1 MDPMDCPLLVHK
13 RTIAFS
19 RSSLRRPLL
28 RYFPFHILLELSCK
42 TQKAPH
48 QICIFSPQFGV
59 GHGHCFLTKQFSQPS
74 ALDIRFH
81 AWATEVATRPLPPM
95 PVPITN
101 LMRNQVAH
109 YHCTTGGSPL
119 WLKSRHAQRKRQCP
133 QKARSGHPRCNKRTP
148 RFPRQISRPSSG
160 WRPQHASTRRSQP
173 G

>member
-42 TQKAPH
+42 TEKAPH

-59 GHGHCFLTKQFSQPS
+59 GSGHCFLTKQFSQPS

-81 AWATEVATRPLPPM
+81 AWATEVATRPLPTYASSDHKFNAEPS
-95 PVPITN
+95 
-101 LMRNQVAH
+101 
-109 YHCTTGGSPL
+109 SPL
-119 WLKSRHAQRKRQCP
+119 SLHHRWISALVRHAQRKRQCP

-148 RFPRQISRPSSG
+148 RFPRRISTPSPV
-160 WRPQHASTRRSQP
+160 WRPKHVSTRRSQP